1 MEAVMKDLSLA
12 NQSIMLAIWRLG
24 DNAYGVTIRK
34 QVAGVTGRTYAYGTL
49 YNILNQLAMKGY
61 IRKTVGSPTAK
72 RGGRRKIFYTL
83 TPAGN
88 RALKKARRMQKAIWK
103 EIPGRTFEDG

>member
-12 NQSIMLAIWRLG
+12 HQSIMLAIWRLG

-34 QVAGVTGRTYAYGTL
+34 QVAAVTGRTYAYGTL
-49 YNILNQLAMKGY
+49 YNILNQLAMKSY
-61 IRKTVGSPTAK
+61 IQKRVGSPTAK

-83 TPAGN
+83 TSAGN
-88 RALKKARRMQKAIWK
+88 QALKTARQMQEVIWK
-103 EIPGRTFEDG
+103 GIPGREFEEG

>member
-1 MEAVMKDLSLA
+1 MKDLSLA

-34 QVAGVTGRTYAYGTL
+34 QVAAVTGRTYAYGTL
-49 YNILNQLAMKGY
+49 YNILNQLAIKGY
-61 IRKTVGSPTAK
+61 IQKSVGSPTPK

-88 RALKKARRMQKAIWK
+88 QALKTARLMQEAIWK
-103 EIPGRTFEDG
+103 EIPEKVFEEA

>member
-1 MEAVMKDLSLA
+1 MEAEMRDLSLA
-12 NQSIMLAIWRLG
+12 HQSIMLAIWRLG

-34 QVAGVTGRTYAYGTL
+34 KVADVTGRTYAYGTL
-49 YNILNQLAMKGY
+49 YNFLNQLALKGY
-61 IRKTVGSPTAK
+61 IRKTVGSPSPK

-88 RALKKARRMQKAIWK
+88 RALQTARQMQDAIWK
-103 EIPGRTFEDG
+103 GITRREFEEA